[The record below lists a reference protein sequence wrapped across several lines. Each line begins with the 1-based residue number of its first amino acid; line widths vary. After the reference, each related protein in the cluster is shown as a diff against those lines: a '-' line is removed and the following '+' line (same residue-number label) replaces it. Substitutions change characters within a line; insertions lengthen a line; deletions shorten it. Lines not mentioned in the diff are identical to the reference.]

1 MKYKVVYQKDNKLHS
16 KLVNEDN
23 ITFENLPKNSIKIYK
38 RIDFTS
44 IIRKKITNSQIY
56 QLFYE
61 LDMMLQANININ
73 EALEI
78 LYKNRKEITLKRFC
92 KELLDSIK
100 SGKGLNI
107 KYENYIIDKS
117 IKKFFL
123 LINKKGNINIAINT
137 FVKLL
142 QFELKMKNELK
153 KAFSYPFILLLTL
166 FFSFFCIFSFVLPT
180 FETLLNSNSINANIA
195 TTLLFSLKNILENNI
210 FLIFSSF
217 LSVIFIIT
225 FFYKINTKFEFFIHK
240 IIFTKIL
247 FISSLLKSFELY
259 RLFIVINILQK
270 ANYEFHDTLNSAN
283 SLIKNKYVLDKISLI
298 ENLLKSGKTISFA
311 CEYSNLFDDIVLN
324 LIQTGEKSNNMSV
337 VTFEIEKIYKKR
349 YENRVKSLS
358 FWIQPFVFILI
369 MGLILWLIVAIFVPM
384 WSMSDMIKY

>member
-1 MKYKVVYQKDNKLHS
+1 MKYKVVYQKDNKLQS
-16 KLVNEDN
+16 KVISEEDLQLKK
-23 ITFENLPKNSIKIYK
+23 LPKNSIKIYK
-38 RIDFTS
+38 KSSFKTFIK
-44 IIRKKITNSQIY
+44 KKITNKQIY

-78 LYKNRKEITLKRFC
+78 LYKNRKDLTLKSFC

-117 IKKFFL
+117 IKKFFI

-142 QFELKMKNELK
+142 AFELQMKNELK
-153 KAFSYPFILLLTL
+153 KAFSYPFVLLITL
-166 FFSFFCIFSFVLPT
+166 FFSFFCIFYFVLPT
-180 FETLLNSNSINANIA
+180 FESLLNSNTINANIA

-210 FLIFSSF
+210 FFIFSSF
-217 LSVIFIIT
+217 LSLIFIIT
-225 FFYKINTKFEFFIHK
+225 FFYKTNLKFEFFIHK

-247 FISSLLKSFELY
+247 FFSSLLKSFELY

-311 CEYSNLFDDIVLN
+311 FEYSNLFDDIVLN

-369 MGLILWLIVAIFVPM
+369 MGLILWLILAIFVPM